1 MDRNLGKHR
10 EEQYGNVI
18 GTRFKGGI
26 RPQKRYEPVKTII
39 S

>member
-18 GTRFKGGI
+18 GTRLKDGI
-26 RPQKRYEPVKTII
+26 RRQKRCEPIKTII

>member
-18 GTRFKGGI
+18 GTRLKDGI
-26 RPQKRYEPVKTII
+26 RRQKKDEPVKTKI

>member
-18 GTRFKGGI
+18 GTRFKDGI
-26 RPQKRYEPVKTII
+26 RRQKRSEPVKTKI